1 VGKKRHPGSPE
12 RNLPNTSQRSLAF
25 VGPAEEPRA
34 VGRNGAPVFRK
45 GKAPKDI
52 FIGETALP
60 DYLRSLKLGWV
71 ARLRNLV
78 WELDYTAFFSSY
90 QGTGRQ
96 PFHPAIIVGLIVY
109 GMLKRQWSLRDLE
122 SLARIDVGA
131 WLMCGGIQ
139 PDHSTIGK
147 FIVRHQEL
155 LTEEFFVT
163 ATRAL
168 AAKLRLSPG
177 KAAIDGTVIEA
188 AGSHYRALR
197 AEALETAA
205 AKAQTVAQ
213 RAPEDAAAQKKAQ
226 QMERAVTASKQR
238 QQGRRAAGKDPKSVQ
253 VAVTE
258 PEAMVQSQKNKSTR
272 PSYKGSLMAIPEG
285 LITGQAVD
293 PSSETAVVNAML
305 DQYEAT
311 MWAQPLLSLLD
322 AGYFSIEM
330 LGLFVAREIDVLIP
344 AGKATGTDDIE
355 KRQRKEGK
363 LLKNRFIYD
372 DATDT
377 YTCPAGQILVARER
391 SSDRNGR
398 YRRYRGVACATC
410 SMKAKCTTSDR
421 GRTIKRYDGDEL
433 KEAMIEVLR
442 HPRARQ
448 DYRAR
453 SHIAERP
460 LAELKTRQG
469 LTRFHRR
476 GLRGAAVEFSLHC
489 IAYNLGRVVARFVVH
504 GICIRFRGRDITVDA
519 TRLRVVMIRLR

>member
-1 VGKKRHPGSPE
+1 MDKKKHLGSPE
-12 RNLPNTSQRSLAF
+12 RALPDTSQRSLAF
-25 VGPAEEPRA
+25 VEPGEEPRE
-34 VGRNGAPVFRK
+34 VGRRGAPVFRK

-71 ARLRNLV
+71 VRLRGLV
-78 WELDYTAFFSSY
+78 WELDYAAFFSNY

-96 PFHPAIIVGLIVY
+96 PFHPALIIGLIVY

-168 AAKLRLSPG
+168 VAKLRLSPG
-177 KAAIDGTVIEA
+177 KAAIDGTVMEA

-205 AKAQTVAQ
+205 GKAQK
-213 RAPEDAAAQKKAQ
+213 AAQGAPDDEAARKKAQ
-226 QMERAVTASKQR
+226 QMEEAVAASRQR
-238 QQGRRAAGKDPKSVQ
+238 QQQRKAAGRDPKSVR
-253 VAVTE
+253 VAITE
-258 PEAMVQSQKNKSTR
+258 PEAVVQTQKNKSTR
-272 PSYKGSLMAIPEG
+272 PSYKGSIMAIPEG

-293 PSSETAVVNAML
+293 PSSETAVVDAML

-311 MWAQPLLSLLD
+311 MWGKPLLSLLD

-344 AGKATGTDDIE
+344 AGKATSADDIE
-355 KRQRKEGK
+355 KRPRKDGK
-363 LLKNRFIYD
+363 ILKNRFVYD
-372 DATDT
+372 ETTDT
-377 YTCPAGQILVARER
+377 YTCPAGQILVRAER
-391 SSDRNGR
+391 NRDRNGPHT
-398 YRRYRGVACATC
+398 RYRGVACATC
-410 SMKAKCTTSDR
+410 SMKDKCTSSQR
-421 GRTIKRYDGDEL
+421 GRMIKRYDGDEL

-476 GLRGAAVEFSLHC
+476 GFRGAAVEFSLHC

-504 GICIRFRGRDITVDA
+504 GVCWRFCLANGAVEA
-519 TRLRVVMIRLR
+519 TWLRVTMIRTQ

>member
-1 VGKKRHPGSPE
+1 
-12 RNLPNTSQRSLAF
+12 
-25 VGPAEEPRA
+25 
-34 VGRNGAPVFRK
+34 
-45 GKAPKDI
+45 
-52 FIGETALP
+52 
-60 DYLRSLKLGWV
+60 
-71 ARLRNLV
+71 
-78 WELDYTAFFSSY
+78 
-90 QGTGRQ
+90 
-96 PFHPAIIVGLIVY
+96 
-109 GMLKRQWSLRDLE
+109 
-122 SLARIDVGA
+122 
-131 WLMCGGIQ
+131 
-139 PDHSTIGK
+139 
-147 FIVRHQEL
+147 
-155 LTEEFFVT
+155 
-163 ATRAL
+163 
-168 AAKLRLSPG
+168 
-177 KAAIDGTVIEA
+177 
-188 AGSHYRALR
+188 
-197 AEALETAA
+197 
-205 AKAQTVAQ
+205 
-213 RAPEDAAAQKKAQ
+213 
-226 QMERAVTASKQR
+226 
-238 QQGRRAAGKDPKSVQ
+238 
-253 VAVTE
+253 
-258 PEAMVQSQKNKSTR
+258 MVQSQKNKSTR